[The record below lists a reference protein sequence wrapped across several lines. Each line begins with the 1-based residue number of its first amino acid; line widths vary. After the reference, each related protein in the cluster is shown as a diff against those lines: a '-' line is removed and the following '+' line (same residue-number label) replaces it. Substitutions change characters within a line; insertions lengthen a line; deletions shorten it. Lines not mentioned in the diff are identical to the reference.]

1 MGRRIAVGNS
11 LLRVLLSS
19 LSLAR
24 ACQQDVST
32 VTGEK
37 EEKLPKDTGQDSF
50 RASYKMLPLDLLK
63 NDRDVLH

>member
-19 LSLAR
+19 LGLAR
-24 ACQQDVST
+24 ACQQDVSA

-37 EEKLPKDTGQDSF
+37 EEKLPKDMGQDSF
-50 RASYKMLPLDLLK
+50 RASYKMLPLDLLRT
-63 NDRDVLH
+63 DRDVLH